1 MTTNLVLIQEKQES
15 CKTCKFFEKGIDN
28 SSEEG
33 TCRRNSPKPVV
44 FFMTDDEFV
53 ANLELEK
60 VGQVLWPQTFTRN
73 YCGDW
78 KEKSADEAQ
87 DE

>member
-1 MTTNLVLIQEKQES
+1 MTELIKLAEKKE
-15 CKTCKFFEKGIDN
+15 TCKNCRFFEEGNLN
-28 SSEEG
+28 SSDEG
-33 TCRRNSPKPVV
+33 TCHRHAPQPVV
-44 FFMTDDEFV
+44 VFMTDDEFV

-73 YCGDW
+73 FCGDW
-78 KEKSADEAQ
+78 EENSVGDAQ

>member
-1 MTTNLVLIQEKQES
+1 MTEKMVLIQEKQEC
-15 CKTCKFFEKGIDN
+15 CKSCKFFEKGILG

-33 TCRRNSPKPVV
+33 TCHRNSPKPVV
-44 FFMTDDEFV
+44 IFMTDDEFV

-60 VGQVLWPQTFTRN
+60 VGQVLWPQTFTEN

-78 KEKSADEAQ
+78 KENSAGDTKNE
-87 DE
+87 